1 MRTSTRSPNSGTA
14 AGSASRPSATR
25 KSARPSAIEE
35 RTVRRSPIPSALAP
49 GVVPV
54 RDLLGGEAGAFVGP
68 QRAGVGTLGDH
79 LEHGLAERARPGDRS
94 GEERAAE
101 ALAARPGR
109 HGKEPDVGRVFLAW
123 RSHGD
128 VAAR

>member
-14 AGSASRPSATR
+14 AGSASRPSAPPAATR
-25 KSARPSAIEE
+25 KSARPSAIAE
-35 RTVRRSPIPSALAP
+35 RTFRRSPIPSALAP

-101 ALAARPGR
+101 ALAA
-109 HGKEPDVGRVFLAW
+109 
-123 RSHGD
+123 
-128 VAAR
+128 